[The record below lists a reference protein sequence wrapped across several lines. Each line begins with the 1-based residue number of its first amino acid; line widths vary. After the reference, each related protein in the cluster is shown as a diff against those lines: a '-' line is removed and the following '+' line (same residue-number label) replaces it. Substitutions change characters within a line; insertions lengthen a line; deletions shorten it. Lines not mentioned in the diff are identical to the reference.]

1 MMNHQDSFNDNGAQ
15 EDLDAASLMAA
26 SLPNDEKCAH
36 GMNIGEDDK
45 LENFDEV
52 FNNTNDLMRKQGELP
67 TNDNSQPQNIS
78 AADPNHAANQSM
90 QMMPQN
96 LFDWEKESNN
106 LKHV

>member
-1 MMNHQDSFNDNGAQ
+1 MMNHQDSFNDDRVE
-15 EDLDAASLMAA
+15 EDLDAASLMTA
-26 SLPNDEKCAH
+26 SLPNDEKCAC
-36 GMNIGEDDK
+36 GMNVGEDDE

-52 FNNTNDLMRKQGELP
+52 FNDTNNLMHKQGKSP

-96 LFDWEKESNN
+96 LFD
-106 LKHV
+106 